1 MTGRDTPVFWKQ
13 QGSGPW
19 GGGGSGGPWGGKG
32 GKGGRGGNGGGDG
45 GGSWG
50 GGQPPPDLEELLKRS
65 QDRVKQFIPGGMG
78 SSRGILIVIA
88 AVLVIW
94 GASGFYRVQPDEQ
107 GVELLFGS
115 YVKTT
120 QPGLNYWFPGPV
132 GEVQTP
138 KVTLTNQITVGFRG
152 VPNTTNLR
160 DVPAESLMLTGD
172 ENIVDVDFVVQWR
185 IRDAGD
191 FLFNIRAPEQTVKL
205 AAESAMREVVGQ
217 NTLDFVTTGG
227 REVVGQTAQTV
238 LQEILDS
245 YGSGISILEIR
256 VQGAN
261 PPPEVI
267 DAFNDV
273 QRANQDQER
282 LRNEATAYRNDI
294 VPRAKGEASRMIENA
309 SAEKEKLIRE
319 AQGAAQRFDAFYE
332 TYRNNKD
339 VTSRR
344 LYLEAMQEVFSKS
357 EKVIMDDN
365 GQGNGVVPYLPLN
378 QLQRARDGGTN

>member
-1 MTGRDTPVFWKQ
+1 MFWKQ

>member
-1 MTGRDTPVFWKQ
+1 M
-13 QGSGPW
+13 
-19 GGGGSGGPWGGKG
+19 
-32 GKGGRGGNGGGDG
+32 
-45 GGSWG
+45 
-50 GGQPPPDLEELLKRS
+50 
-65 QDRVKQFIPGGMG
+65 
-78 SSRGILIVIA
+78 IA
-88 AVLVIW
+88 AVLVSC

>member
-1 MTGRDTPVFWKQ
+1 M
-13 QGSGPW
+13 
-19 GGGGSGGPWGGKG
+19 
-32 GKGGRGGNGGGDG
+32 
-45 GGSWG
+45 
-50 GGQPPPDLEELLKRS
+50 
-65 QDRVKQFIPGGMG
+65 PGGMG
-78 SSRGILIVIA
+78 SSRGIIIIV
-88 AVLVIW
+88 AVFLFFW
-94 GASGFYRVQPDEQ
+94 AASGFYRVQPDEQ
-107 GVELLFGS
+107 GVELLFGR

-120 QPGLNYWFPGPV
+120 QPGLNYWFPAPI
-132 GEVQTP
+132 GEIQTP

-152 VPNTTNLR
+152 VPNTTNQR
-160 DVPAESLMLTGD
+160 DVPQESLMLTGD

-185 IRDAGD
+185 IREAGD

-227 REVVGQTAQTV
+227 REVVGQTAQAV

-294 VPRAKGEASRMIENA
+294 VPRAKGEASRMVENA

-319 AQGAAQRFDAFYE
+319 AEGQAQRFDAFYQ
-332 TYRNNKD
+332 TYKNDKD

-344 LYLEAMQEVFSKS
+344 LYLEAMQEVYSRS
-357 EKVIMDDN
+357 DKVIMDEN
-365 GQGNGVVPYLPLN
+365 GQGSGVVPYLPLN
-378 QLQRARDGGTN
+378 ELRGTRPQGDN